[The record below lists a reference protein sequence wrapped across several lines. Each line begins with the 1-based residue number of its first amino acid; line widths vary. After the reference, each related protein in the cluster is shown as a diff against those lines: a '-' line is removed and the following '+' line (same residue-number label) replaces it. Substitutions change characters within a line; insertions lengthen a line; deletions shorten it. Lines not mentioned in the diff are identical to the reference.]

1 MFGLA
6 DMIVIEVIE
15 RGLEN
20 LRQNPHHLE
29 FILGGYHQSKFLKKL
44 HGERYVQ
51 QCIDYIT
58 QNKIHV
64 EPYYVLDTN
73 RIPNIA
79 VLATYHE
86 DTQFLGD
93 YSSTCSTLSLQP
105 KCYAQ
110 FDATTLSAD
119 KLSVFAA
126 SSYKLENTIRPGMLL
141 VNGDFSATITS
152 VFVRDGQ
159 LTEIY
164 INKKAPQKLKGWKV
178 QSIAVPKF
186 TRTAS
191 SLNSA
196 NVMIKMRSSGDIEV
210 HKLICLVIRYCLR
223 FGRLQL
229 DSLGYQT
236 TKLSQE
242 MTVLED
248 PDQSIFATSF
258 SMTGVIADTWIDAES
273 TGPEFIDLKICAV
286 PIEVEPDG
294 IVEI

>member
-1 MFGLA
+1 MFGLV

-20 LRQNPHHLE
+20 LRLNPHHLE
-29 FILGGYHQSKFLKKL
+29 FILGGYHQSKFLTKL
-44 HGERYVQ
+44 HGGRYVQ
-51 QCIDYIT
+51 QCVDYIT

-86 DTQFLGD
+86 DTQFFGD
-93 YSSTCSTLSLQP
+93 YGSTCSTLSMQP
-105 KCYAQ
+105 KCYAH
-110 FDATTLSAD
+110 FDASNISTD
-119 KLSVFAA
+119 KLSLFIS
-126 SSYKLENTIRPGMLL
+126 SSYKIEDTIRIGMLV
-141 VNGDFSATITS
+141 VNGEFSASVTS
-152 VFVRDGQ
+152 VFVRDG

-164 INKKAPQKLKGWKV
+164 VNKKLPQKLKGWKI
-178 QSIAVPKF
+178 QSIATPKY
-186 TRTAS
+186 TQTAS

-196 NVMIKMRSSGDIEV
+196 NVMIKMKSSGDIEV
-210 HKLICLVIRYCLR
+210 HKLLCLVLRYCLR
-223 FGRLQL
+223 FGRVQL
-229 DSLGYQT
+229 DSLGLQN

-258 SMTGVIADTWIDAES
+258 SISGVIADTWINAES
-273 TGPEFIDLKICAV
+273 EGPAFINLKICAV
-286 PIEVEPDG
+286 PVEVEPDG
-294 IVEI
+294 IVEL